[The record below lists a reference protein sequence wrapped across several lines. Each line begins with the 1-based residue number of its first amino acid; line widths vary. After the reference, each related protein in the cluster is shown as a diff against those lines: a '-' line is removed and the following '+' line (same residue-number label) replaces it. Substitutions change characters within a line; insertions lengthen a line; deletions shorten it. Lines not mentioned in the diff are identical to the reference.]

1 MIELLSKSDVSLI
14 ANPAL
19 KEYALFSFERLP
31 SDYIYPDYGYFIVI
45 ENFEE
50 LLHNPLPFLKCKLPS
65 INDGLF
71 DYVELVEQKEGIFEV
86 VILVDNDFGISLIL
100 ESKILPNEILDKLL
114 QYQI

>member
-1 MIELLSKSDVSLI
+1 MIELLSKSDVNLI

-19 KEYALFSFERLP
+19 KDYALFSFERLP

-50 LLHNPLPFLKCKLPS
+50 LLHNPLPLSKCKLPS

-71 DYVELVEQKEGIFEV
+71 DYIELVEQKEGILEI
-86 VILVDNDFGISLIL
+86 VILVDNDFGVSLIL
-100 ESKILPNEILDKLL
+100 ESKIIPIEILDKLL
-114 QYQI
+114 EYQI

>member
-1 MIELLSKSDVSLI
+1 MIELLSKSDVNLI

-50 LLHNPLPFLKCKLPS
+50 LLLNPLPFSKCKLPS
-65 INDGLF
+65 INDGIF
-71 DYVELVEQKEGIFEV
+71 DYIELVEQKEGILEV
-86 VILVDNDFGISLIL
+86 VILVDNDFGVSLIL
-100 ESKILPNEILDKLL
+100 ESKILPQVILDKLL
-114 QYQI
+114 EYQI